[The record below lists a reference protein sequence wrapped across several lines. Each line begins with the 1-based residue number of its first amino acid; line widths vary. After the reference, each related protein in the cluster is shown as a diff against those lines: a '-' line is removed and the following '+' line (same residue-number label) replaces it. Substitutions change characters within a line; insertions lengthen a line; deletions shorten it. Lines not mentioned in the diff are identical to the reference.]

1 MSETVK
7 FENIDFA
14 ENVIEQGGNR
24 VKKFKESKE
33 RLSFN
38 NNYHYRLKWRKIF
51 RRVDSKSP

>member
-24 VKKFKESKE
+24 VKKN
-33 RLSFN
+33 LN
-38 NNYHYRLKWRKIF
+38 NQKKIIL
-51 RRVDSKSP
+51 